1 VERGIVGRELEC
13 AVLGNEAPM
22 ASLPCEILPSREF
35 YDYEDK
41 YLLDRAQTQVP
52 ADLPPEKDRRSAPA
66 GRGMLPRGGMRG
78 HGARGFP
85 AGEAATGKLY
95 INEINT
101 IPGLHLHQHVSQDV
115 GAQRAG
121 LSPGDEIVVVNNVP
135 LAALSFEQLVQYL
148 GESHQKQAELLVRRP
163 GSVRPLK
170 FTLSPELIDAPSVD
184 RAFLLQP
191 GIGYVRVASFDPQT
205 AKLLKD
211 AIEKLGGPKLKGLVL
226 DLRNNTGGVVQTA
239 LLSASYF
246 LKPGQR
252 ILTAHGRSLE
262 GKQEMDVPKNAV
274 PYSFP
279 LAVLVNEKT
288 ASAAEIVTGAMQDH
302 DRATIVGVT
311 TYGKGLVQSVLPLSG
326 NTAMALTTAFYYTPS
341 GRSIQKPLRE
351 GQLGDIASHTE
362 YSTDSGRKVPG
373 GGGIQPDLVV
383 PPEGQN
389 RLRVALEASGTLT
402 SFATEYTQKHKLTEP
417 FDVTPALLDDFH
429 LYASE
434 RAIQPSVPEWLRER
448 DWIQGN
454 HRRQIHAR
462 VVQSATI
469 SCTEILGGPFSSGS
483 TRPRT
488 ITAWSST
495 TSGARRS

>member
-1 VERGIVGRELEC
+1 MLLPLLFLFAAPATPPPPAMNDVESSLRSFSEVLATVESHAADPIDSERAVYDGAIPAMLRELDPHSVFFNPDQFEQLKTMERSETKGFGSVVS
-13 AVLGNEAPM
+13 VLPGRVIVLQAMPGT
-22 ASLPCEILPSREF
+22 PS
-35 YDYEDK
+35 
-41 YLLDRAQTQVP
+41 A
-52 ADLPPEKDRRSAPA
+52 
-66 GRGMLPRGGMRG
+66 
-78 HGARGFP
+78 
-85 AGEAATGKLY
+85 
-95 INEINT
+95 
-101 IPGLHLHQHVSQDV
+101 
-115 GAQRAG
+115 RAG

-239 LLSASYF
+239 LISASYF

-351 GQLGDIASHTE
+351 GQLGDIASHSE

-448 DWIQGN
+448 DWIQ
-454 HRRQIHAR
+454 AR
-462 VVQSATI
+462 LR
-469 SCTEILGGPFSSGS
+469 TEIYNQAFGVAKGDEVDAQNDPQVKAAVAALA
-483 TRPRT
+483 THRL
-488 ITAWSST
+488 
-495 TSGARRS
+495 